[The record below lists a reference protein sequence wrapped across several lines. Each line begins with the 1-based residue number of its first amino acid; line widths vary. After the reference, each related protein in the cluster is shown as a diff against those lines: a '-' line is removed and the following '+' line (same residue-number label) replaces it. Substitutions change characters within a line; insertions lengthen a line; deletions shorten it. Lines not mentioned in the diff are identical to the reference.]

1 MNDTDQIG
9 SFARLQKLI
18 SLFQRVNQ
26 LSWTSDQTRKRYPN
40 PELMTEQEVDSLTKL
55 YLALGYDI
63 EEMAKEWKE
72 IYDDYKKTTK

>member
-1 MNDTDQIG
+1 MNGIKQVE

-40 PELMTEQEVDSLTKL
+40 PELMTDEEVEALTRL
-55 YLALGYDI
+55 YLALGFDL
-63 EEMAKEWKE
+63 ETMAKEWKE
-72 IYDDYKKTTK
+72 MYDNYKNNEK